1 MEKDKQFFE
10 ETFKTLDEVTRPTAE
25 QKERIF
31 KTILTDVRQH
41 SDIQPTRSGYSLGKI
56 VADYPW
62 RFAFGA
68 AFVQSSVCT
77 LIFGTSYTHFIMSLL
92 GG

>member
-1 MEKDKQFFE
+1 MEKDKQFKE
-10 ETFKTLDEVTRPTAE
+10 MFKTLNEVPRPTDE
-25 QKERIF
+25 QKERIL
-31 KTILTDVRQH
+31 KTVLTDVRQH
-41 SDIQPTRSGYSLGKI
+41 SNIQSKRSGYNLKKI

-62 RFAFGA
+62 RFAFGT

-77 LIFGTSYTHFIMSLL
+77 LIFGTSYTHFIMRLL

>member
-1 MEKDKQFFE
+1 MERDKQFKE
-10 ETFKTLDEVTRPTAE
+10 LFKTLDEVSRPTDE
-25 QKERIF
+25 QKERIL
-31 KTILTDVRQH
+31 KTVMADVRQH
-41 SDIQPTRSGYSLGKI
+41 PNIQATQSRYNLKKF
-56 VADYPW
+56 VTDYPW